1 LASVVQ
7 SSSDFGGFFFQLF
20 KLGLSQKVQING
32 TCQLS
37 FQFKQRAS
45 CLAEEMTKLASG

>member
-7 SSSDFGGFFFQLF
+7 SSSDFGGFFFPLF